1 MTGWGWVGDGE
12 DATEAGGGGEEE
24 DAEDEVGHG
33 RTRNMML
40 LRWERRGGRGW
51 G

>member
-1 MTGWGWVGDGE
+1 MGDGE
-12 DATEAGGGGEEE
+12 DATEAGGGGDEE